1 MSHSPPQNCS
11 RILYT
16 VEVAQASG
24 VTNDFY
30 SNIVSWSKTAK
41 QVAVGVNK
49 TCSIWKLNKNCK
61 TPISFECPDVITC
74 VSCSY
79 EDLVVIGTEAGKIY
93 VISQSDGRLRATYI
107 LDNIPIHTCT
117 WFKNNKRFLVGDS
130 SGNVYMIKTI
140 HKQGIL
146 ILKKDFTFK
155 FHQQLVCGIVLNSDE
170 TQVAFGCGDC
180 TVTVWKLEKYRFP
193 VIKFILPHTSA
204 VKAMGFCP
212 WAPSLLATG
221 GGYSD
226 RTIRFWHTNTGTLLN
241 SYFTNSQITSLNWC
255 HSRRELVATFGPGH
269 GGSILEVYKFPSMK
283 PVKRNLLEPLFIRVS
298 GASASPDGRYLCVMC
313 SDSTIRTYKI
323 WGNGSN
329 QMVHNGFDVFE
340 SSLISL
346 AEGLN
351 HPSPVIR

>member
-1 MSHSPPQNCS
+1 MLQSTRSHIRGNDRLLPSLESWSYGIRSPTSSCATPEGSEIRSLTSGFMAMRLSSSPRIQSQLSMGMVPSKLPSREQGIISQALGLHLTKKILFFHRPTKKGHFPKKINPTPRDLVEAISGPENDTKPMSHSPPQNCS

-155 FHQQLVCGIVLNSDE
+155 FHQQLE
-170 TQVAFGCGDC
+170 
-180 TVTVWKLEKYRFP
+180 
-193 VIKFILPHTSA
+193 
-204 VKAMGFCP
+204 
-212 WAPSLLATG
+212 
-221 GGYSD
+221 
-226 RTIRFWHTNTGTLLN
+226 
-241 SYFTNSQITSLNWC
+241 
-255 HSRRELVATFGPGH
+255 
-269 GGSILEVYKFPSMK
+269 
-283 PVKRNLLEPLFIRVS
+283 
-298 GASASPDGRYLCVMC
+298 
-313 SDSTIRTYKI
+313 
-323 WGNGSN
+323 
-329 QMVHNGFDVFE
+329 
-340 SSLISL
+340 
-346 AEGLN
+346 
-351 HPSPVIR
+351 